1 MDLGVTERV
10 ATLLNAVREM
20 IENDIAPLDREY
32 HAEVGKH
39 PSGNRFA
46 MTDRQLEIIDG
57 LKAFARKRNLWNF
70 WLTGSDRGYGLS
82 TVEYA
87 YLAEEMGKVPLAAE
101 VFNCSAPD
109 TGNMEVLHKY
119 GSEAQK
125 KQWLEPLLAGE
136 IRSCFAMTEPDAGG
150 GASGNDAVIVAFAS
164 GKRSS
169 VAYISR
175 SSTIVTR
182 KPAREAI

>member
-1 MDLGVTERV
+1 MDLGITERV
-10 ATLLNAVREM
+10 AALLSAVREM
-20 IENDIAPLDREY
+20 IEHDIAPLDREY

-57 LKAFARKRNLWNF
+57 LKALARKRNLWNF

-109 TGNMEVLHKY
+109 TGNMEVLERY
-119 GSEAQK
+119 
-125 KQWLEPLLAGE
+125 
-136 IRSCFAMTEPDAGG
+136 
-150 GASGNDAVIVAFAS
+150 
-164 GKRSS
+164 
-169 VAYISR
+169 
-175 SSTIVTR
+175 
-182 KPAREAI
+182 